1 MMFFLGWGYCGWVR
15 VLLVTAVRE
24 LAVDLLL
31 LGLVLELGG
40 GTEGCAG
47 GAVSRLLWWRWR
59 RRRGMRWWRWWRLL
73 TNNPFGSLF
82 FAVTETWYTHHGYY
96 RLVPSSP
103 ASPLKNTHTH
113 TIRNRNSK
121 ARILSEIWS
130 LPHRLLS
137 TSMYQRASKPSI
149 HYDDSRRGLLLRG
162 TGKLNLT

>member
-113 TIRNRNSK
+113 TQFAIAIQKPAFSAKFGPCPTGFLVQVCISALVNPR
-121 ARILSEIWS
+121 
-130 LPHRLLS
+130 S
-137 TSMYQRASKPSI
+137 TTMTVVAGCCFEGRE
-149 HYDDSRRGLLLRG
+149 
-162 TGKLNLT
+162 N